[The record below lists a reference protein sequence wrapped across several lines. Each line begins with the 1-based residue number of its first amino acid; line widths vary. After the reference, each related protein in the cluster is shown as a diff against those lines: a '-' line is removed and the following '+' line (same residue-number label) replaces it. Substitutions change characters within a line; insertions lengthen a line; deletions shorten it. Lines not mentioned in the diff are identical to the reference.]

1 MQIFTVYNWGSPL
14 YWSVL
19 RYRLID
25 WMLVSYR
32 LSAMR
37 NRLKEK
43 SFKSQVAYTLYG
55 GLHWSWLRNPI
66 MGSHSSFTRMNIR
79 RRTMMIRTKLS
90 RRLRPLLLARSI
102 VYRPPQ
108 CRVGAFDFLGFI
120 PDLWE
125 ESTFGA
131 FYYIELLVQE
141 TISLYFTKIIR
152 SGLHHNVN
160 ICSPLT

>member
-1 MQIFTVYNWGSPL
+1 
-14 YWSVL
+14 
-19 RYRLID
+19 
-25 WMLVSYR
+25 
-32 LSAMR
+32 
-37 NRLKEK
+37 
-43 SFKSQVAYTLYG
+43 
-55 GLHWSWLRNPI
+55 
-66 MGSHSSFTRMNIR
+66 
-79 RRTMMIRTKLS
+79 MMIRTKLS